1 MVEIFNHS
9 VRTSV
14 EYITT
19 TRGSW
24 RYVKLR
30 TDVDDFFFPYQTS
43 LPQLS
48 SQFCIQVPDWSG
60 VRGIIFN
67 ILNDREVKLIVNV
80 ANYLDTVLL

>member
-1 MVEIFNHS
+1 MCKAWN
-9 VRTSV
+9 
-14 EYITT
+14 
-19 TRGSW
+19 
-24 RYVKLR
+24 
-30 TDVDDFFFPYQTS
+30 DVDDFFFPYQSS

-67 ILNDREVKLIVNV
+67 ILNDQEVKLIVNV